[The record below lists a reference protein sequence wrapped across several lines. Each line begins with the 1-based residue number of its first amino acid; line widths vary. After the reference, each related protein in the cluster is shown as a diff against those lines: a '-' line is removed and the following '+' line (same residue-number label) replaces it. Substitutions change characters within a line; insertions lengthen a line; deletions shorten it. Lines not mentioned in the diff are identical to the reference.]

1 MKRGSIIL
9 YIYIY
14 IQSLIWYKSEI
25 IWFENITSNKQGIA
39 NK

>member
-1 MKRGSIIL
+1 MKKSLIIW
-9 YIYIY
+9 Y

-25 IWFENITSNKQGIA
+25 ILFENITSNKEGIA